1 MRPPLSGD
9 RRDSRQTPQRGSRQA
24 NERRRVGRTRSAIVT
39 LAIGV
44 AALCAAGAG
53 FGAYAALGDGAGP
66 AALGGQIGI
75 ATPNA
80 QHGDVVA
87 EGAPDPGEV
96 DGTPVTDPPASEAP
110 PATQPPVTTP
120 PGQSPQPTPPAEA
133 APPVRDPSD
142 PLSPEYNPYTTPGD
156 PAYVPEEVRA
166 EWLGRQAVIRQC
178 MTAAGFEYLEWQW
191 WEGGS
196 PMPAGLSPEA
206 EAAWLQALRG
216 DAAGV
221 AAETPETPQ
230 TEAPETPTPSPG
242 TGPEGGCEQV
252 GQEAAQDAEAGGAP
266 LTEPIPA
273 RSPAAP
279 TERETWLA
287 FQDAVRACMRD
298 QGYTYEYWE
307 YWNPAD
313 QGVNGSPAMPAGLT
327 DAERADWN
335 TAAFGSPDASGAE
348 QPIDGGGCW
357 TTGAEAVDYR
367 EFQ

>member
-1 MRPPLSGD
+1 MRPPLFGE
-9 RRDSRQTPQRGSRQA
+9 RRSSRQTGQSGSRQA
-24 NERRRVGRTRSAIVT
+24 DERRRAGRRRSAIVS

-44 AALCAAGAG
+44 AALCAAGVG

-80 QHGDVVA
+80 ESGDVVA

-96 DGTPVTDPPASEAP
+96 DGTPVTEPPASEAP
-110 PATQPPVTTP
+110 PATQPPATTP
-120 PGQSPQPTPPAEA
+120 PGRTPQPTPPAEA

-178 MTAAGFEYLEWQW
+178 MTDAGFEYLEWQW

-221 AAETPETPQ
+221 AS
-230 TEAPETPTPSPG
+230 EAPDSTETPTPSPDPG
-242 TGPEGGCEQV
+242 LPEGGCEQV

-266 LTEPIPA
+266 LTEQVPA
-273 RSPAAP
+273 RSPAEP

-298 QGYTYEYWE
+298 QGLAYEYWE

-313 QGVNGSPAMPAGLT
+313 QGVNGSPAMPTGLT
-327 DAERADWN
+327 EAQRADWN

-348 QPIDGGGCW
+348 QSLDGGGCW
-357 TTGAEAVDYR
+357 TAGAEAVDYR

>member
-1 MRPPLSGD
+1 MRPSRFGE
-9 RRDSRQTPQRGSRQA
+9 RRSGSRQA
-24 NERRRVGRTRSAIVT
+24 DERRRAGRKRSAIVS

-44 AALCAAGAG
+44 AALCAAGVG

-75 ATPNA
+75 ATPSGDQN
-80 QHGDVVA
+80 GDVVA

-96 DGTPVTDPPASEAP
+96 DGTPLTEPPASEAP
-110 PATQPPVTTP
+110 HPTQPPATTP
-120 PGQSPQPTPPAEA
+120 PGAAPQPTPPAEA

-156 PAYVPEEVRA
+156 PAYVPEEVRM

-178 MTAAGFEYLEWQW
+178 MTDAGFEYLEWQW

-196 PMPAGLSPEA
+196 PMPAGLSADA

-221 AAETPETPQ
+221 AAETPEATP
-230 TEAPETPTPSPG
+230 APTPPAP
-242 TGPEGGCEQV
+242 PEGGCEQAA
-252 GQEAAQDAEAGGAP
+252 QEAAQDAEADGAP

-273 RSPAAP
+273 RSSSAP

-287 FQDAVRACMRD
+287 FQDAVRACMRE
-298 QGYTYEYWE
+298 QGLAYEYWE

-313 QGVNGSPAMPAGLT
+313 QGVDGSPAMPPGLS
-327 DAERADWN
+327 DAQRADWA